1 MPLKNIIAGRC
12 TAALL
17 VVLFSTGC
25 TTQFV
30 KMDEVPSGALQSG
43 SKVALVYALPCS
55 NMDTL
60 MAKCSSPS
68 TPLNEGVYVDYG
80 SSIVARSVGLHD
92 EVEAKLKTLKPA
104 NTILEELE
112 GKLAPLLTNL
122 GHEVQVRPDP
132 LLVWNLEKRGKASSF
147 FYSEYNRG
155 EKKYQSVRPNGL
167 GEGISGNFD
176 FQPLINEL
184 DTDFLMVI
192 ELLRYGVDRR
202 YTALVS
208 VAMEPPMGTAA
219 IRVSLF
225 QRGVDKPL
233 YNNIINRREPV
244 DGEWKTPPDFE
255 DLMSI
260 PPKVL
265 RAAIDDAAQ
274 EILAR

>member
-1 MPLKNIIAGRC
+1 
-12 TAALL
+12 
-17 VVLFSTGC
+17 
-25 TTQFV
+25 
-30 KMDEVPSGALQSG
+30 MDEVPSGALRSG
-43 SKVALVYALPCS
+43 SKIAFVYALPCS

-60 MAKCSSPS
+60 MAKCSSGS
-68 TPLNEGVYVDYG
+68 TPLNEGIYEDYG
-80 SSIVARSVGLHD
+80 SSGLARSVGLHD
-92 EVEAKLKTLKPA
+92 EISAKVKTLNPA
-104 NTILEELE
+104 DTIRQELQ
-112 GKLAPLLTNL
+112 GKLAPLMTNL
-122 GHEVQVRPDP
+122 GLEVQVRPDP
-132 LLVWNLEKRGKASSF
+132 LVVWNLEKRGMASSF

-155 EKKYQSVRPNGL
+155 EKKYQSVRVNGL

-184 DTDFLMVI
+184 DTDFLFTV

-202 YTALVS
+202 YSIPIS
-208 VAMEPPMGTAA
+208 VALEPPMGTAA

-244 DGEWKTPPDFE
+244 DGEWKMPPDFE

-265 RAAIDDAAQ
+265 RAAIDDAVQ
-274 EILAR
+274 EVLAR